1 MKRIV
6 LIFLLALPQALLAQS
21 RAVERF
27 FDSYMTSAEVTS
39 VQLEPKMMQLM
50 SRQAAERGDEE
61 LAQLLED
68 IRFIR
73 IVALKGGDRQRF
85 VDDARRAAAAGG
97 FPLVTSSTE
106 EGQTT
111 LFYLREAL
119 LTDNAELLM
128 LTYGPK
134 ETVVVDIYGAFDLRE
149 VVRLS
154 AIRPQ

>member
-1 MKRIV
+1 MKRIL
-6 LIFLLALPQALLAQS
+6 LILILALPHTLLAQS
-21 RAVERF
+21 KAVERF
-27 FDSYMTSAEVTS
+27 FDSYLASESVTS

-61 LAQLLED
+61 LAQLLRD

-73 IVALKGGDRQRF
+73 IVALKGGDRERF
-85 VDDARRAAAAGG
+85 VDDARRAVTAGG

-106 EGQTT
+106 QGQTT
-111 LFYLREAL
+111 LFYLREAR

-134 ETVVVDIYGAFDLRE
+134 ETVVVDIYGAFDLQE

>member
-1 MKRIV
+1 MKRIL
-6 LIFLLALPQALLAQS
+6 LILILALPQMLLAQS
-21 RAVERF
+21 KAVERF
-27 FDSYMTSAEVTS
+27 FDSYMASESVTS

-61 LAQLLED
+61 LAQLLRD

-73 IVALKGGDRQRF
+73 IVALKGGDRERF
-85 VDDARRAAAAGG
+85 VDDARRAVTAGG

-106 EGQTT
+106 RGQTT
-111 LFYLREAL
+111 LFYLREAR
-119 LTDNAELLM
+119 LTDHAELLM

-134 ETVVVDIYGAFDLRE
+134 ETVVVDIYGAFDLQE